1 MKVAG
6 KLVPERFSRS
16 EAPPPGTILAAP
28 RKFVTGGDVSQKA
41 LEYFHLSA
49 EAS

>member
-16 EAPPPGTILAAP
+16 ETTPPGTILTAP
-28 RKFVTGGDVSQKA
+28 REFVTGGDVSQEA

-49 EAS
+49 DAS